1 MIAILRIIVSLDWSY
16 NSRLSATR
24 LSSNGGISGAA
35 AASSAATNGTAPAT
49 NGTAPATNGTAP
61 SAINGATATNG
72 ADGAA
77 SSSGTGNYE
86 FMSRQIADT
95 QLELSRL
102 IAERTRLNNFNSSAG
117 DRDHLV
123 SESVSSNAL
132 LIFDSSIRTLSNR
145 LEHLR
150 DIIDQFN

>member
-35 AASSAATNGTAPAT
+35 AASSAAT